1 MRSTIMKRRTG
12 RFAFAGAAVCVA
24 ALVAFGGISIAST
37 VSRSASKAPSN
48 TLRVAVEQP
57 PDPFDPATL
66 GDNRTIE
73 LAQNVFDGLTDVSP
87 TTGAAVPA
95 LATSWTLSPSGKVY
109 TFHLRKGAKFQNG
122 DPVTAADFVYSWN
135 RTLSPKVAS
144 PYLFFLSGIAGATAV
159 SSGKAKAATGIKALN
174 PTTLQVTLT
183 TPAGYFPELVS
194 RWPFW
199 VVDPKVVAKYG
210 SSWDSPPHIVGTGA
224 YQLTNVVGDTQ
235 YTFKA
240 NPLYFAG
247 APKIGAVTVDVVADP
262 TARVARYQAGE
273 FDAVFGLSAAALRQA
288 QDDPTLKS
296 QLHVKQQLGTSW
308 LGMNN
313 AVKPFNNIKVREAF
327 SDAIDRKSLITVALD
342 GLGHPTGTFLPP
354 GLPGA
359 IANTQAAS
367 KYGGY
372 DVTKAQ
378 ALLAAAGYPGGKG
391 FPAVTIDTDN
401 VSTDETVMQYVQAE
415 LEQNLHITIGI
426 KSMPQN
432 AFNALFNSP
441 KTAPPLYS
449 YAFSLDYPDAQEML
463 QYFATSGP
471 NGFVNYEHYSSPAFD
486 NLVNRAVATANDSK
500 RAVLY
505 NQAETLFMSAQPVV
519 PLYNQSVAW
528 LAKPYASGVGQT
540 AQYMAK
546 WDLGALAGVGG

>member
-1 MRSTIMKRRTG
+1 
-12 RFAFAGAAVCVA
+12 
-24 ALVAFGGISIAST
+24 
-37 VSRSASKAPSN
+37 
-48 TLRVAVEQP
+48 
-57 PDPFDPATL
+57 
-66 GDNRTIE
+66 
-73 LAQNVFDGLTDVSP
+73 
-87 TTGAAVPA
+87 
-95 LATSWTLSPSGKVY
+95 
-109 TFHLRKGAKFQNG
+109 
-122 DPVTAADFVYSWN
+122 
-135 RTLSPKVAS
+135 
-144 PYLFFLSGIAGATAV
+144 
-159 SSGKAKAATGIKALN
+159 
-174 PTTLQVTLT
+174 
-183 TPAGYFPELVS
+183 
-194 RWPFW
+194 
-199 VVDPKVVAKYG
+199 
-210 SSWDSPPHIVGTGA
+210 
-224 YQLTNVVGDTQ
+224 
-235 YTFKA
+235 
-240 NPLYFAG
+240 
-247 APKIGAVTVDVVADP
+247 
-262 TARVARYQAGE
+262 
-273 FDAVFGLSAAALRQA
+273 VFGLSAAALRQA
-288 QDDPTLKS
+288 QGDPTLKS

-359 IANTQAAS
+359 IANTPAAS

-471 NGFVNYEHYSSPAFD
+471 NGFVNYEHYSNPAFD

-500 RAVLY
+500 RAALY

-519 PLYNQSVAW
+519 RSITSRSRGSRSRTRVGSARLRSTWPSGISARWQAWAGSPATRGFSLTDGARERGFSVRF
-528 LAKPYASGVGQT
+528 G
-540 AQYMAK
+540 
-546 WDLGALAGVGG
+546 